1 MSLFY
6 VSVMLGIY
14 GFVTAFDGK
23 LPLGCMHKSF
33 HKVYMLFAC
42 VTFFHEPVGRASDGR
57 LIIDFIGKPFHS
69 HHYALFLIH

>member
-1 MSLFY
+1 MGLCKFARDLDLGLCRKKD

-23 LPLGCMHKSF
+23 LQLGCMHKSF

-42 VTFFHEPVGRASDGR
+42 VTYLLLP
-57 LIIDFIGKPFHS
+57 FIF
-69 HHYALFLIH
+69 